1 MSLAIGRTLARTRR
15 FGLKIRRNED
25 GATAVEFAIVALPFF
40 LLLFGVMSVCHLFF
54 WIFTSENA
62 VWTASRDMRTG
73 AFQTVAS
80 GGTVTGSPYNGKTGD
95 ALKTEFRNQICL
107 KTVNPVDCN
116 NNSIVLVQSTAG
128 FSTIADPNCKTN
140 TNALVSDTAAMAA
153 FDAGSSSS
161 TVLVTLCYAWGF
173 GGKLPFFKI
182 GTLSNGAF
190 LIQASA
196 AFRTEPYN

>member
-1 MSLAIGRTLARTRR
+1 MM
-15 FGLKIRRNED
+15 
-25 GATAVEFAIVALPFF
+25 
-40 LLLFGVMSVCHLFF
+40 LFGIMSVCHLFF

-95 ALKTEFRNQICL
+95 ALKTEFKKQIC
-107 KTVNPVDCN
+107 KNTVNATDCES
-116 NNSIVLVQSTAG
+116 NSVVLVQSTAG
-128 FSTIADPNCKTN
+128 FGSIAEPSCKTN
-140 TNALVSDTAAMAA
+140 TNALVSDTDAMAA
-153 FDAGSSSS
+153 FNAGSASS
-161 TVLVTLCYAWGF
+161 TVLVTLCYAWAF

-182 GTLSNGAF
+182 GTLNNGAF